1 VGDERVQWFRDFL
14 ADWNSGDTGE
24 REGRWDRLHPEF
36 ELDSQIVG
44 HVVRGEEGVRRWWA
58 EIDEQFDAF
67 ELKAVE
73 EREFGEGLFLVFGTL
88 RLRGKESGLEMDQEI
103 AWRLEFDGD
112 KLRLLKPYTNP
123 DLALKEAGLD

>member
-14 ADWNSGDTGE
+14 ADWSAGE

-36 ELDSQIVG
+36 ELHSQMIG
-44 HVVRGEEGVRRWWA
+44 HVVRGEEGVRTWWA

-67 ELKAVE
+67 ELKAEEE
-73 EREFGEGLFLVFGTL
+73 ERMFGEDCFLVFGSL

-103 AWRLEFDGD
+103 VWRLEFEGD
-112 KLRLLKPYTNP
+112 KLRLMKPYTNP
-123 DLALKEAGLD
+123 DLALKEAGLG